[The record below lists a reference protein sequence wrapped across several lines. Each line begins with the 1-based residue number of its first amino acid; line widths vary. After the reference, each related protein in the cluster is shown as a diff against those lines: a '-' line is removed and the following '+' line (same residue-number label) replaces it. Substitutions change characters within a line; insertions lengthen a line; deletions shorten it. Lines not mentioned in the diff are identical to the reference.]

1 MKKECRICNSDIS
14 NEKVYE
20 IKEMMFNTQKVFS
33 YNICPNCGSIQ
44 IKDIPKNLDAFYINP
59 KRVYCGFENRTSN
72 SIIAF
77 LKKKLFLQTMGE
89 NNLLGFVLLK
99 LLGKSEIAQWILN
112 TKTDKN
118 TAILDVGCGSGT
130 LLRTLHQFGFENL
143 DGVDPLIPD
152 NIKSTEGVH
161 ISKNDLQCE
170 SLDKKYGLIMLHH
183 VFEHLTDPL
192 AMLKNLYLMLSEEGT
207 IILRTPVMG
216 KYAWEKYGV
225 DWVQLDAPRHLNII
239 TEKAL
244 SIILDKAGFEI
255 INTEFDS
262 TSFQIWGSEQYS
274 KGISLFNNKL
284 SLVESPYQRVLVRL
298 EEFKN
303 QILVKRLNQ
312 TKQGDCACFYI
323 KKRVAFN

>member
-14 NEKVYE
+14 NAKVYE
-20 IKEMMFNTQKVFS
+20 IKEMMFDTQEVFS
-33 YNICPNCGSIQ
+33 YNICPNCRCIQ
-44 IKDIPKNLDAFYINP
+44 ITDVPKNIDSFYTNP
-59 KRVYCGFENRTSN
+59 KRVYCGFENRSPN
-72 SIIAF
+72 RIIAF
-77 LKKKLFLQTMGE
+77 LKHRLFLQTMGK
-89 NNLLGFVLLK
+89 NNFWGFVLSK
-99 LLGKSEIAQWILN
+99 FVGQSEIAQWILK

-130 LLRTLHQFGFENL
+130 LLCTLHQFGFENL

-152 NIKSTEGVH
+152 NIKSTEGVI

-183 VFEHLTDPL
+183 VFEHLTNPL
-192 AMLKNLYLMLSEEGT
+192 QLLKNLHPMLSDEGT
-207 IILRTPVMG
+207 LILRTPVMG

-225 DWVQLDAPRHLNII
+225 NWVQLDAPRHLNII

-244 SIILDKAGFEI
+244 NIILDKAGFKI
-255 INTEFDS
+255 VDTEFDS

-284 SLVESPYQRVLVRL
+284 SLVESPYQRILVRL
-298 EEFKN
+298 QEFKN
-303 QILVKRLNQ
+303 KALVTKLNQ

-323 KKRVAFN
+323 KKKDSL